1 MAYSEDLADRVRAHI
16 GSNPGV
22 VEKKM
27 FGGIAFMN
35 HGNMAVGVSSDELM
49 VRVGPG
55 GYEQAINEPGV
66 RDFDMTGKRM
76 KGWVLVDS
84 QGTDEDDDLKGW
96 IDVGM
101 NFAATLPPK

>member
-1 MAYSEDLADRVRAHI
+1 MAYSEDLADRVRAQI

-49 VRVGPG
+49 VRVGPD
-55 GYEQAINEPGV
+55 GYEKAINEPGV

-76 KGWVLVDS
+76 KGWVLVDFD
-84 QGTDEDDDLKGW
+84 GTDEDDDLKRW

-101 NFAATLPPK
+101 SFAATLPPK